1 MTDKKCECDELF
13 YQEKITE
20 NLFRKCKKRPLLK
33 QALMKL
39 HSINFSQQPQ
49 LASGPPIDI
58 EKRNSEQEELGALAD
73 KAIEEI
79 ESQGETLDSEGLGD
93 TIEKVLSK
101 FGISEEKISKILGGS
116 GCGCSKRKK
125 WFNKIFGYKK
135 EAQNE

>member
-1 MTDKKCECDELF
+1 MTDKKCECGELF

-33 QALMKL
+33 QTLMKL
-39 HSINFSQQPQ
+39 HSIDFSQQPQ

-79 ESQGETLDSEGLGD
+79 ESQGETLESEGLGD

-101 FGISEEKISKILGGS
+101 FGISEEKTSKIIGGS

>member
-1 MTDKKCECDELF
+1 MTDKKCECDELL

-33 QALMKL
+33 QTLMKL

-79 ESQGETLDSEGLGD
+79 ESQGETLESEGLGD

-101 FGISEEKISKILGGS
+101 FGISEEKISKIIGGS

>member
-1 MTDKKCECDELF
+1 
-13 YQEKITE
+13 
-20 NLFRKCKKRPLLK
+20 
-33 QALMKL
+33 MKL
-39 HSINFSQQPQ
+39 HSIDFSQQPE

-79 ESQGETLDSEGLGD
+79 ESQGETLESEGLGD

-101 FGISEEKISKILGGS
+101 FGISEEKISKIIGGS

-135 EAQNE
+135 DAQNE

>member
-33 QALMKL
+33 QTLMKL

-79 ESQGETLDSEGLGD
+79 ESQGETLESEGLGD

-101 FGISEEKISKILGGS
+101 FGISEEKISKIIGGS

>member
-13 YQEKITE
+13 SRNKITE
-20 NLFRKCKKRPLLK
+20 NLFHKCKKRPLLK
-33 QALMKL
+33 QTLMKL
-39 HSINFSQQPQ
+39 HSIDFSQQPE

-79 ESQGETLDSEGLGD
+79 ESQGETLGSEGLGD

-101 FGISEEKISKILGGS
+101 FGISEEKISKIIGGS

-135 EAQNE
+135 DAQNE

>member
-33 QALMKL
+33 QTLMKL
-39 HSINFSQQPQ
+39 HSIDFSQQPE

-79 ESQGETLDSEGLGD
+79 ESQGETLESEGLGD

-101 FGISEEKISKILGGS
+101 FGISEEKISKIIGGS

>member
-33 QALMKL
+33 QTLMKL
-39 HSINFSQQPQ
+39 HSIDFSQQPQ

-79 ESQGETLDSEGLGD
+79 ESQGETLESEGLGD

-101 FGISEEKISKILGGS
+101 FGISEEKISKIIGGS